1 MRIYV
6 VSCKVSS
13 GCILFYYS
21 GVLTRLHYIR
31 YVVCVFDTS
40 YVYVIRMYLIRRM
53 YVIRMYLIRRMYV
66 IRMYVIRY
74 TCVFLLELCVCVSSH

>member
-53 YVIRMYLIRRMYV
+53 YVIRMY
-66 IRMYVIRY
+66 VIRY

>member
-21 GVLTRLHYIR
+21 GVLTLLHYIR

-40 YVYVIRMYLIRRM
+40 YVYVIRMIRM

-74 TCVFLLELCVCVSSH
+74 TCVFLLA